1 MPHTNTGAGDRT
13 VASSPARL
21 GTTLRSSTTLE
32 HMAIDDLGTLEYK
45 LTKRGFRRDDVLL
58 HECVDCHEKAVLSYV
73 IAGRSGG
80 RDITLCQA
88 CGRSR
93 SWRSGAGLLEREED
107 PGFDL
112 RTFLG

>member
-1 MPHTNTGAGDRT
+1 
-13 VASSPARL
+13 
-21 GTTLRSSTTLE
+21 
-32 HMAIDDLGTLEYK
+32 MAIDDLGTLEYK